1 MKVGRGV
8 DSVCGVGVGVR
19 VGGGGE
25 GGIVRL
31 IKRVNLIGYVC
42 SAEGM

>member
-19 VGGGGE
+19 VGGVG

>member
-1 MKVGRGV
+1 MW
-8 DSVCGVGVGVR
+8 
-19 VGGGGE
+19 GGGE
-25 GGIVRL
+25 GVGGGIVRL